1 MTAVRDTS
9 SLASPA
15 LASSAPFDQLR
26 ASYDALPYRSQPVAV
41 THPESLATMAT
52 LFGTSP
58 PPLKGCRVL
67 ELGCA
72 NGANL
77 LPMAISLPGATLRG
91 IDLAPAQVD
100 AGRGVIRSLNL
111 TNV

>member
-1 MTAVRDTS
+1 
-9 SLASPA
+9 
-15 LASSAPFDQLR
+15 
-26 ASYDALPYRSQPVAV
+26 
-41 THPESLATMAT
+41 MAT
-52 LFGTSP
+52 LFGMSP

-77 LPMAISLPGATLRG
+77 LPMAISLPDATLRG

-111 TNV
+111 TNVSLEAMSITDIDDDFGLYDYIICHGVYSWVPADVQEAILRVCTPQSRA